1 MNKYIINESTLVLF
15 SLGNRTQVYENY
27 TNYIIDQS
35 IMSIIDNSCKYYGSS
50 FKGRCDATDYL
61 IGIRYKCPIIIS
73 EKKCLI
79 FFPTSSPRFDECVWI
94 NYKAIKKYYLNEQN
108 ELIIILNNDK
118 KLILNISSNIMTNQ
132 ILKSSRLESIFLN
145 NR

>member
-15 SLGNRTQVYENY
+15 SLGNRTQVYEKY

-79 FFPTSSPRFDECVWI
+79 FFPTSSPRYDECVWI

>member
-15 SLGNRTQVYENY
+15 SLGNRTQVYEKY